1 MAVFT
6 NRATLSYSGITTASN
21 TVTGSLVGALSAQK
35 TALADSYR
43 TGGSIT
49 YVISLINSGDAAI
62 TGLTVTDDLGAG
74 GAANAPLTYR
84 EGSCALF
91 VNGVPASLPTVEAA
105 ARLEFTGLDLP
116 AHSNALIIYTADVN
130 EYAPLAAGSSI
141 TNTAAAQPA
150 GSAVTASATVHAADA
165 PALAIEKQICP
176 ATVMENGTLT
186 YTFIITNTGAAE
198 AGADEELFVED
209 AFSPVLSGLN
219 VQLDGK
225 ALLSPSDYTYDAQ
238 TGEFATVPGA
248 ITVPAATFAQLAD
261 GAWAVTPGRVTLTVS
276 GTV

>member
-21 TVTGSLVGALSAQK
+21 TVTGSLVGALAAEK
-35 TALADSYR
+35 TALADSYSA
-43 TGGSIT
+43 GGSIT
-49 YVISLINSGDAAI
+49 YVISLINSGDTAI
-62 TGLTVTDDLGAG
+62 TGIAVTDDLGAG

-84 EGSCALF
+84 AGSCALF
-91 VNGVPASLPTVEAA
+91 VNGEPADLPTVEAA
-105 ARLEFTGLDLP
+105 SALELTGLELP

-130 EYAPLAAGSSI
+130 GYAPLGADARI
-141 TNTAAAQPA
+141 TNTATAQPS
-150 GSAVTASATVHAADA
+150 GSAVTASATVNAAVA
-165 PALAIEKQICP
+165 PELAIEKQICP

-186 YTFIITNTGAAE
+186 YTFIIINTGAAE

-209 AFSPVLSGLN
+209 VFSPVLSGLN

-238 TGEFATVPGA
+238 TGRFATVPGA
-248 ITVPAATFAQLAD
+248 ITVPAASFARLQD
-261 GAWAVTPGRVTLTVS
+261 GAYAVTPGRVTLTVS